1 MIAILPYLEMTS
13 LHDSYHAEVA
23 NESAA
28 NQTIHESVV
37 PHYLCPSDLDPTTP
51 VVPSR
56 GPARASDK
64 NVSYM
69 PGSYRGVS
77 GKSDGSQ
84 FLDSGLSPMYP
95 RQWRGPLHV
104 AGFLGFS
111 SESMTEIRDGSS
123 NTLMVGESTTSTK
136 PGYRTLWAY
145 SFSFYS
151 LSAATIDQSR
161 TLLGDFNLCTR
172 ITGNGNS
179 DPCQRGWGSFH
190 SGGMNFAYCDG
201 SVRLISTSI
210 DMNLFANLA
219 TIDGGESALPPN

>member
-1 MIAILPYLEMTS
+1 
-13 LHDSYHAEVA
+13 
-23 NESAA
+23 
-28 NQTIHESVV
+28 
-37 PHYLCPSDLDPTTP
+37 
-51 VVPSR
+51 
-56 GPARASDK
+56 
-64 NVSYM
+64 
-69 PGSYRGVS
+69 
-77 GKSDGSQ
+77 
-84 FLDSGLSPMYP
+84 MYP

-161 TLLGDFNLCTR
+161 TLLGDYERCAE
-172 ITGNGNS
+172 IGGEGNS

-190 SGGMNFAYCDG
+190 PAGIHFLYCDG
-201 SVRLISTSI
+201 SARLIATNV
-210 DMNLFANLA
+210 DTTLFSRLA
-219 TIDGGESALPPN
+219 TIDGGELALPPD